1 MKEHESST
9 VRYVLLG
16 LLGLAVLAY
25 VAQPRHWK
33 PRSVAQSSVEKPAL
47 APKTSPPKPLITQTK
62 ALLEAKRMCS
72 KIAQNANILADYVG
86 TGCKP
91 AKAKDGTVD
100 LVIVARKPI
109 FYKPDTKKAWL
120 LVIMGAVGKEL
131 TDHADVPIG
140 DIIVTDTALASQE
153 IMYWFPAQLAKT
165 LRNRVHGGEMTLL
178 EAYAELLEGMH
189 RAQ

>member
-1 MKEHESST
+1 
-9 VRYVLLG
+9 
-16 LLGLAVLAY
+16 
-25 VAQPRHWK
+25 
-33 PRSVAQSSVEKPAL
+33 
-47 APKTSPPKPLITQTK
+47 
-62 ALLEAKRMCS
+62 MCS
-72 KIAQNANILADYVG
+72 RIAQNANILADYVG
-86 TGCKP
+86 TGCEP
-91 AKAKDGTVD
+91 AKGKDGTVD

-153 IMYWFPAQLAKT
+153 IMYSFPAQLAKT